1 MENKIFAY
9 MRISTNHKTQK
20 TDRQRQAIIEY
31 SICNGFN
38 IDEFVS
44 DIITGGTKAD
54 NRPNYHNMKKQLR
67 NGDTL
72 IISDIDRLGRN
83 ADDVIVEIKDLQSK
97 GIRVVALD
105 VPFLNDWEKMNDDS
119 LSKMII
125 DIFVTLKAHMA
136 QQEKEKIH
144 DRVMQGLGVE
154 AGKKQLA
161 DHIQHQFEIGKPV
174 EINGELYWMKD
185 AKQNL
190 MDIMNDIESAWNEE
204 HGVKKFIVPLKHPYK
219 EITRKVII
227 EAETAEQAMINVL
240 LEFEQGCGWIVD
252 TDYENYKRLRE

>member
-9 MRISTNHKTQK
+9 MRISTNKKTQK
-20 TDRQRQAIIEY
+20 VDRQKQTIIEY
-31 SICNGFN
+31 SINNNFK

-44 DIITGGTKAD
+44 DVITGGTKAD

-67 NGDTL
+67 RGDTL
-72 IISDIDRLGRN
+72 IISDVDRLGRN

-125 DIFVTLKAHMA
+125 DIFVTLKAHIA

-144 DRVMQGLGVE
+144 DRVMQG
-154 AGKKQLA
+154 
-161 DHIQHQFEIGKPV
+161 
-174 EINGELYWMKD
+174 
-185 AKQNL
+185 
-190 MDIMNDIESAWNEE
+190 
-204 HGVKKFIVPLKHPYK
+204 
-219 EITRKVII
+219 
-227 EAETAEQAMINVL
+227 
-240 LEFEQGCGWIVD
+240 
-252 TDYENYKRLRE
+252 

>member
-1 MENKIFAY
+1 MESFSLKMERKILYENSYGFCGVIEMENKIFAY

-20 TDRQRQAIIEY
+20 TDRQKQAIIEY

-38 IDEFVS
+38 IDEFIS
-44 DIITGGTKAD
+44 DTITGGTKAD

-72 IISDIDRLGRN
+72 IISDVDRLGRN

-125 DIFVTLKAHMA
+125 DIFVTLKAHIA

-144 DRVMQGLGVE
+144 DRVMQGLDV
-154 AGKKQLA
+154 AKKKGKKLGRPVTGVPKEFVKEYNKLQSGEYGN
-161 DHIQHQFEIGKPV
+161 ISVVQFAKLQGIAVSTFYKYVGILNGK
-174 EINGELYWMKD
+174 E
-185 AKQNL
+185 
-190 MDIMNDIESAWNEE
+190 
-204 HGVKKFIVPLKHPYK
+204 VKKN
-219 EITRKVII
+219 E
-227 EAETAEQAMINVL
+227 
-240 LEFEQGCGWIVD
+240 
-252 TDYENYKRLRE
+252 